1 MKLKIFVKT
10 IILLASL
17 FTLHPVYAATETV
30 DVLVLYDNAAT
41 SVKQGND
48 MPVAAA
54 SFVEFANATY
64 KNSSVNIKLRIVHLE
79 KIAISGGNNVS
90 STALNSLANNQK
102 VQELREKYGAD
113 LVALLTLR
121 RNVGGGFVC
130 GIGYVPRGNEKL
142 TSAAKSAGFSV
153 SAINCDNTTFVHE
166 LGHNMALG
174 HSVAQGST
182 GGVFRWGR
190 GHGERNNFVTTMAY
204 TSAYGSAVRVQQFSS
219 PDHVKCNGSPCGV
232 AHDKGDAA
240 DAVASLNVVAKQV
253 SEFYPTKVPGTD
265 VPDEP
270 TPPVEEPTPPV
281 EEPTP
286 PVEEPTP
293 KDSENIVTNGNFDSL
308 DSWRNYKELSSL
320 ELSEFKYS
328 SKFGLKIYD
337 RQSIFS
343 GPVQTIPIEVGKT
356 YQFSAQAAL
365 ATQKATRNL
374 LFAVLRLTTSRGE
387 YYKLLD
393 AASIVRGQWS
403 KLERASFTVT
413 KAYGKVDTA
422 ELLFFGPWRGRDFY
436 LDEVVI
442 KAK

>member
-1 MKLKIFVKT
+1 M
-10 IILLASL
+10 
-17 FTLHPVYAATETV
+17 
-30 DVLVLYDNAAT
+30 
-41 SVKQGND
+41 
-48 MPVAAA
+48 
-54 SFVEFANATY
+54 
-64 KNSSVNIKLRIVHLE
+64 
-79 KIAISGGNNVS
+79 
-90 STALNSLANNQK
+90 
-102 VQELREKYGAD
+102 
-113 LVALLTLR
+113 
-121 RNVGGGFVC
+121 
-130 GIGYVPRGNEKL
+130 
-142 TSAAKSAGFSV
+142 
-153 SAINCDNTTFVHE
+153 
-166 LGHNMALG
+166 
-174 HSVAQGST
+174 
-182 GGVFRWGR
+182 
-190 GHGERNNFVTTMAY
+190 
-204 TSAYGSAVRVQQFSS
+204 
-219 PDHVKCNGSPCGV
+219 
-232 AHDKGDAA
+232 
-240 DAVASLNVVAKQV
+240 
-253 SEFYPTKVPGTD
+253 
-265 VPDEP
+265 
-270 TPPVEEPTPPV
+270 
-281 EEPTP
+281 
-286 PVEEPTP
+286 
-293 KDSENIVTNGNFDSL
+293 
-308 DSWRNYKELSSL
+308 SSL